1 MAKPSNAWQSSQ
13 INADILAKF
22 PLPKMIK
29 KIARFANAASAI
41 VALCTIQ
48 IARADDG
55 TAFIMQHISDVLK
68 IEAAP
73 DTDPAVVATFGNSIY
88 TVTIGIADGDSL
100 QTNTIIVAR
109 SGDGVASLSR
119 PSTDGD
125 YPKILKMLNP
135 SLRLT
140 GDSDLKAVQNAFDIV
155 YPIAGLQDMSV
166 RDYRHVGNQW
176 ILVRGMFFDKK
187 MGFVLTTD
195 ANGAVIDVKYVL
207 KLP

>member
-1 MAKPSNAWQSSQ
+1 MN
-13 INADILAKF
+13 
-22 PLPKMIK
+22 K
-29 KIARFANAASAI
+29 KIARFVIAASAMG
-41 VALCTIQ
+41 ALC
-48 IARADDG
+48 ANRVVRADDG
-55 TAFIMQHISDVLK
+55 AAFIMQHISDVVK
-68 IEAAP
+68 IDAAP
-73 DTDPAVVATFGNSIY
+73 NTDPAVLSTFGNSIY
-88 TVTIGIADGDSL
+88 TVTIGISDGDSL

-166 RDYRHVGNQW
+166 RDYKHVGNQW

-195 ANGAVIDVKYVL
+195 ANGAITDVKYVL